1 MKSQK
6 AIKQNYPHPAR
17 GPRHCERSSAIHPD
31 ASSMSFP
38 RRRESREDDIPHCHQ
53 FPINVTLNSL
63 QGPADGVRTRTSSLC
78 MLNQVQHDNG
88 VVSQSGRS
96 MVEMLGV
103 LAVIGVLSV
112 TAIGGYRYGMDKYHA
127 NEILKGVSA
136 RAMTASMEKT
146 QNHTLTLAG
155 HADDING
162 YMVGKE
168 TAPGGDNTRFAITV
182 SGVPESICDL
192 VLRDGPENALYVY
205 GGDGTVTSC
214 SNGDNTLAFIF
225 NDNLSTTLKAND
237 YNGNED
243 GCTGAGYTL
252 CADDTCRADCCAGVD
267 TTCQTCAAN
276 GTVTPKEGTCTI
288 TEPNDGVCS
297 NGACVANLCLG
308 VDVDA
313 QCQSCDSVTG
323 EITDTITCNNHGTC
337 SNGTCSCDMGYST
350 SAGAT
355 TCTICS
361 AGTYAVAGSSS
372 CTPCAA
378 GYYATAGSE
387 SCTVCPAGTYAA
399 AGVSSCTPCAAGYY
413 AAAGSGSCT
422 QCGENT
428 YSLAG
433 AGSCTPCESGKT
445 SPAGSTSASACTSP
459 AIACTTWLDG
469 DGNCCADSD
478 TQACCEAIGYSWST
492 TIAMGMCKPTLRP
505 DYNFCPVFLSEE
517 ACTGYGFSC
526 HWQNGSCITAELP
539 GPWGPPVVSN

>member
-1 MKSQK
+1 MMNYFLGSKMHFLTVTKTYVYVTLKSLITTRSLIMHK
-6 AIKQNYPHPAR
+6 THKQHHFTSQFC
-17 GPRHCERSSAIHPD
+17 HCERSSAIHITSPCSQGED
-31 ASSMSFP
+31 
-38 RRRESREDDIPHCHQ
+38 RRGSTVLIPHH
-53 FPINVTLNSL
+53 P
-63 QGPADGVRTRTSSLC
+63 
-78 MLNQVQHDNG
+78 
-88 VVSQSGRS
+88 QSGRS

-146 QNHTLTLAG
+146 QTHTLTLAG

-162 YMVGKE
+162 YTVGKE

-214 SNGDNTLAFIF
+214 SDVDNTLAFIF
-225 NDNLSTTLKAND
+225 NDNLSTTFKADD

-267 TTCQTCAAN
+267 TTCQTCAAD
-276 GTVTPKEGTCTI
+276 GTVTPKSGSCATASIE
-288 TEPNDGVCS
+288 NGVCS
-297 NGACVANLCLG
+297 NGACVANLCLDA
-308 VDVDA
+308 DVDA

-337 SNGTCSCDMGYST
+337 SNGSCSCDMGYST
-350 SAGAT
+350 SAGMT

-361 AGTYAVAGSSS
+361 AGTYAVAGS
-372 CTPCAA
+372 
-378 GYYATAGSE
+378 
-387 SCTVCPAGTYAA
+387 
-399 AGVSSCTPCAAGYY
+399 SSCTPCAAGYY

-445 SPAGSTSASACTSP
+445 SPAGSTSASACVAANIT
-459 AIACTTWLDG
+459 CLDG
-469 DGNCCADSD
+469 
-478 TQACCEAIGYSWST
+478 T
-492 TIAMGMCKPTLRP
+492 TTCPSNQIC
-505 DYNFCPVFLSEE
+505 CPVLSDINFLSYSCSDESACYTHSESACSQNCNRTCIARYCRPTVE
-517 ACTGYGFSC
+517 AEDIPWYWTCSRFEKPGAGIPLC
-526 HWQNGSCITAELP
+526 NGS
-539 GPWGPPVVSN
+539 VVDTSNPR